1 MPSIPAS
8 RTVDLTTE
16 LKSRFLEGISPL
28 DRKAI
33 LAAAKP
39 RQFRASSIIAN
50 QGNPADYLYL
60 LARGRAR
67 YFFTTEDGR
76 KLLLM
81 WLSPGEV
88 FGASALLAIPSSYLA
103 STETVKDSHI
113 LVWDRSTV
121 RELAARYP
129 RLMENALLTAS
140 DYLAWYVAAHV
151 ALTSH
156 SARERLGGVVICLA
170 GLIGRKVSGGL
181 EFDAT
186 NEELASAAN
195 ITPFTASR
203 FLSEWQRNRAVLK
216 RRGKILLCS
225 REKLL
230 PSSLSPSS
238 ISNT

>member
-1 MPSIPAS
+1 MPALGIAA
-8 RTVDLTTE
+8 VAAE
-16 LKSRFLEGISPL
+16 LKSRFLKGIGPQDL
-28 DRKAI
+28 KVI

-39 RQFRASSIIAN
+39 RQFPANSIIVS

-60 LARGRAR
+60 LTKGRAR

-76 KLLLM
+76 KLLLL
-81 WLSPGEV
+81 WLSPGEI
-88 FGASALLAIPSSYLA
+88 FGGSALLAIPSSYLA
-103 STETVKDSHI
+103 STETVKDSHV
-113 LVWDRSTV
+113 LAWDRSTI
-121 RELAARYP
+121 RGLAARYP
-129 RLMENALLTAS
+129 KLLENALLTAS

-156 SARERLGGVVICLA
+156 SARKRLGGVVICLA
-170 GLIGRKVSGGL
+170 ELIGEKVPGGF

-203 FLSEWQRNRAVLK
+203 LLSEWQRNRAVLK

-225 REKLL
+225 PEKLL
-230 PSSLSPSS
+230 LCSV
-238 ISNT
+238 

>member
-1 MPSIPAS
+1 MAAPGIAAVTS
-8 RTVDLTTE
+8 E
-16 LKSRFLEGISPL
+16 LKSRFLEGIGPPDL
-28 DRKAI
+28 KVI

-39 RQFRASSIIAN
+39 RQFRANSIIVS

-60 LARGRAR
+60 LTKGRAR

-76 KLLLM
+76 KLLLL
-81 WLSPGEV
+81 WLSPGEI
-88 FGASALLAIPSSYLA
+88 FGASALLAIPSLYLA
-103 STETVKDSHI
+103 STEAIKDSHV
-113 LVWDRSTV
+113 LAWDRSTI
-121 RELAARYP
+121 RGLAARYP
-129 RLMENALLTAS
+129 KLLENALLTAS

-156 SARERLGGVVICLA
+156 SARKRLGGVVICLA
-170 GLIGRKVSGGL
+170 ELIGQKVPGGF

-203 FLSEWQRNRAVLK
+203 LLSEWQRNRAVLK

-225 REKLL
+225 PEKLL
-230 PSSLSPSS
+230 LRSV
-238 ISNT
+238 

>member
-1 MPSIPAS
+1 MRAS
-8 RTVDLTTE
+8 GVAAPTSE
-16 LKSRFLEGISPL
+16 LKSRFLEGIGPPDL
-28 DRKAI
+28 KVI

-39 RQFRASSIIAN
+39 RQFPANSIIVS

-60 LARGRAR
+60 LTKGRAR

-76 KLLLM
+76 KLLLL
-81 WLSPGEV
+81 WLSPGEI
-88 FGASALLAIPSSYLA
+88 FGGSALLAIPSSYLA
-103 STETVKDSHI
+103 STETVKDSHV
-113 LVWDRSTV
+113 LAWDRSTI
-121 RELAARYP
+121 RGLAARYP
-129 RLMENALLTAS
+129 KLLENALLTAS

-156 SARERLGGVVICLA
+156 SARKRLGGVVICLA
-170 GLIGRKVSGGL
+170 ELIGEKVPGGF

-203 FLSEWQRNRAVLK
+203 LLSEWQRNRAVLK

-225 REKLL
+225 PEKLL
-230 PSSLSPSS
+230 QCSV
-238 ISNT
+238 

>member
-1 MPSIPAS
+1 MPAS
-8 RTVDLTTE
+8 GIAAPTSE
-16 LKSRFLEGISPL
+16 LKSRFLEGIGRPDL
-28 DRKAI
+28 KVI

-39 RQFRASSIIAN
+39 RQFPANSIIVS

-60 LARGRAR
+60 LTKGRAR

-76 KLLLM
+76 KLLLL
-81 WLSPGEV
+81 WLSPGEI
-88 FGASALLAIPSSYLA
+88 FGGSALLAIPSSYLA
-103 STETVKDSHI
+103 STETVKDSHV
-113 LVWDRSTV
+113 LAWDRSTI
-121 RELAARYP
+121 RGLAARYP
-129 RLMENALLTAS
+129 KLLENALLTAS

-156 SARERLGGVVICLA
+156 SARKRLGGVVICLA
-170 GLIGRKVSGGL
+170 ELIGEKVPGGF

-203 FLSEWQRNRAVLK
+203 LLSEWQRNRAVLK

-225 REKLL
+225 PEKLL
-230 PSSLSPSS
+230 LCSV
-238 ISNT
+238 

>member
-1 MPSIPAS
+1 MPAS
-8 RTVDLTTE
+8 GIAAPTSE
-16 LKSRFLEGISPL
+16 LKSRFLEGIGPPDL
-28 DRKAI
+28 RVI

-39 RQFRASSIIAN
+39 RQFPAHSIIVS

-60 LARGRAR
+60 LTKGRAR

-76 KLLLM
+76 KLLLL
-81 WLSPGEV
+81 WLSPGEI
-88 FGASALLAIPSSYLA
+88 FGGSALLAIPSSYLA
-103 STETVKDSHI
+103 STETVKDSHV
-113 LVWDRSTV
+113 LAWDRSTI
-121 RELAARYP
+121 RGLAARYP
-129 RLMENALLTAS
+129 KLLENALLTAS

-156 SARERLGGVVICLA
+156 SARKRLGGVVICLA
-170 GLIGRKVSGGL
+170 ELIGEKVPGGF

-203 FLSEWQRNRAVLK
+203 LLSEWQRNRAVLK

-225 REKLL
+225 PEKLL
-230 PSSLSPSS
+230 LCSV
-238 ISNT
+238 

>member
-1 MPSIPAS
+1 MPAS
-8 RTVDLTTE
+8 GIAAPTSE
-16 LKSRFLEGISPL
+16 LKSRFLEGIGPPDL
-28 DRKAI
+28 KVI

-39 RQFRASSIIAN
+39 RQFPANSIIVS

-60 LARGRAR
+60 LTKGRAR

-76 KLLLM
+76 KLLLL
-81 WLSPGEV
+81 WLSPGEI
-88 FGASALLAIPSSYLA
+88 FGGSALLAIPSSYLA
-103 STETVKDSHI
+103 STETVKDSHV
-113 LVWDRSTV
+113 LAWDRSTI
-121 RELAARYP
+121 RGLAARYP
-129 RLMENALLTAS
+129 KLLENALLTAS

-156 SARERLGGVVICLA
+156 SARKRLGGVVICLA
-170 GLIGRKVSGGL
+170 ELIGEKVPGGF

-203 FLSEWQRNRAVLK
+203 LLSEWQRNRAVLK

-225 REKLL
+225 PEKLL
-230 PSSLSPSS
+230 QCSV
-238 ISNT
+238 